1 MVYRTV
7 RRSIVIAQTRNGPD
21 TDNDSLSDGFEANML
36 GTNPDSQLT
45 PVWLAIISLPAIG
58 LVITVVVAVR
68 RWRRGQRSGVTHGDQ
83 SVETI
88 QLDENQP
95 NAR

>member
-1 MVYRTV
+1 
-7 RRSIVIAQTRNGPD
+7 
-21 TDNDSLSDGFEANML
+21 ML
-36 GTNPDSQLT
+36 GASPDSQLT
-45 PVWLAIISLPAIG
+45 PVWLTIISLPAIG

-68 RWRRGQRSGVTHGDQ
+68 RWRRGQRSEVTHGDP
-83 SVETI
+83 SVETL